1 MTSLIKQ
8 FVAATPEAPFPED
21 QFPQLAAEVRERI
34 VETVAKNGGHLAS
47 NLGVVELTIAIL
59 AIFRPEKDRVVWDV
73 SHQGYAWKLLT
84 GRADKFGT
92 IRQHGGLS
100 GFLKRHES
108 PCDAFD
114 AGHAG
119 TAISAALGLA
129 AARDRTG
136 RDEHVVAVVGDASFS
151 NGISL
156 EALNNVAA
164 TTNRFI
170 VVLNDNEMSI
180 SENVGALSRYFGR
193 LLSSNR
199 YNRVKK
205 AIESAAKKLHLDPL
219 RGTYYKMEHAL
230 KGLFVRNGFVE
241 SLGLRYVGPIDGHD
255 FKSLLSAL
263 TIARDSDRPI
273 LLHIGTT
280 KGKGYA
286 PAETEPDKWHGVGP
300 FDRETGKGKPSSPG
314 FASAL
319 GKALTELADEDK
331 KVVAITAAMK
341 SGTGLDTFAAA
352 HTDRFFDVGICE
364 EHAATFA
371 GGLAAAG
378 MHPFVALYSTFAQR
392 AVDSVFHDI
401 CLQNLPVTFCLDR
414 AGVVGADGPT
424 HHGLYDIPLLR
435 SFPNITMLQP
445 RDEAMLG
452 KMLRAALALPSPS
465 AIRYPRGRGVAIAD
479 SLTDSAALFEI
490 GKAEIIRKP
499 VRDKADLWIWALGD
513 MIASATEAAG
523 SLEKEGLSVGIV
535 DPRSIK
541 PLDTEILL
549 LQARSGARIV
559 TIEDGCAVGGFGS
572 AVLEA
577 LAAANLPSALVL
589 GFPDEIV
596 GQGTQTELLSDYGLD
611 GAAIAAKT
619 KAFLKL
625 ALVGQDM
632 V

>member
-1 MTSLIKQ
+1 MTSLIEQ
-8 FVAATPEAPFPED
+8 FAAATPEAPFPED

-34 VETVAKNGGHLAS
+34 VETVARNGGHLAS
-47 NLGVVELTIAIL
+47 NLGVVELTIAML
-59 AIFRPEKDRVVWDV
+59 AIFRPETDRIVWDV
-73 SHQGYAWKLLT
+73 GHQGYAWKLLT
-84 GRADKFGT
+84 GRADEFAT
-92 IRQHGGLS
+92 LRLHGGVS

-119 TAISAALGLA
+119 TAISAALGFA
-129 AARDRTG
+129 AARDLAG

-156 EALNNVAA
+156 EALNNAVA
-164 TTNRFI
+164 TTKRFI

-180 SENVGALSRYFGR
+180 SQNVGALSRYFGK

-205 AIESAAKKLHLDPL
+205 AIETAAKKMRLGLL
-219 RGTYYKMEHAL
+219 RGTYYKVEHAL

-263 TIARDSDRPI
+263 SIARDSDRPI
-273 LLHIGTT
+273 LLHIGTI

-286 PAETEPDKWHGVGP
+286 PAESDPGKWHGVGP
-300 FDRETGKGKPSSPG
+300 FDRDAGVQKPSTPG
-314 FASAL
+314 FSSAL
-319 GKALTELADEDK
+319 GTALSLLATEDK
-331 KVVAITAAMK
+331 RVVAITAAMK
-341 SGTGLDTFAAA
+341 SGTGLDEFAAA
-352 HTDRFFDVGICE
+352 HPDRFFDVGICE

-378 MHPFVALYSTFAQR
+378 MRPFVALYSTFAQR
-392 AVDSVFHDI
+392 AVDSVFHDV

-435 SFPNITMLQP
+435 SFPNITILQP
-445 RDEAMLG
+445 RDEGMLQL
-452 KMLRAALALPSPS
+452 MLRAALALPSPCV
-465 AIRYPRGRGVAIAD
+465 IRYPRGNGVAIA
-479 SLTDSAALFEI
+479 TDTATRGTAFELGRAEVVREPA
-490 GKAEIIRKP
+490 GKAD
-499 VRDKADLWIWALGD
+499 VWIWALGD
-513 MIASATEAAG
+513 MLGPAVEAADTFDKAG
-523 SLEKEGLSVGIV
+523 VCCGIV

-541 PLDTEILL
+541 PLDTGLL
-549 LQARSGARIV
+549 VSQAKTGARIV
-559 TIEDGCAVGGFGS
+559 AIENGCVVGGFGS

-577 LAAANLPSALVL
+577 LAEAKLPAALVL
-589 GFPDEIV
+589 GFPDTVV
-596 GQGTQTELLSDYGLD
+596 GQGTPKELLADYGLD
-611 GAAIAAKT
+611 GAAVAERIKRYC
-619 KAFLKL
+619 
-625 ALVGQDM
+625 V
-632 V
+632 

>member
-1 MTSLIKQ
+1 MGSLIEQ
-8 FVAATPEAPFPED
+8 FVAATPEAPFSED
-21 QFPQLAAEVRERI
+21 QFPKLAAEVRDRI
-34 VETVAKNGGHLAS
+34 LETVSQNGGHLAS
-47 NLGVVELTIAIL
+47 NLGVVELTIALL
-59 AIFRPEKDRVVWDV
+59 ATFRPETDRIVWDV
-73 SHQGYAWKLLT
+73 GHQGYAWKLLT

-92 IRQHGGLS
+92 LRQHGGIS

-129 AARDRTG
+129 AARDRAG

-156 EALNNVAA
+156 EALNNAVA
-164 TTNRFI
+164 TTKRFI
-170 VVLNDNEMSI
+170 VILNDNEMSI
-180 SENVGALSRYFGR
+180 SQNVGALSRYFGR

-205 AIESAAKKLHLDPL
+205 AIESAAKKLRLDPL
-219 RGTYYKMEHAL
+219 RGTYYKVEHAL

-241 SLGLRYVGPIDGHD
+241 SFGLRYVGPIDGHD

-263 TIARDSDRPI
+263 AIARDSDRPI

-286 PAETEPDKWHGVGP
+286 PAESEPDKWHGVGP
-300 FDRETGKGKPSSPG
+300 FDRETGKGKPSSPS
-314 FASAL
+314 FSSAL
-319 GKALTELADEDK
+319 GEALTRLADNDGR
-331 KVVAITAAMK
+331 VAAITAAMK
-341 SGTGLDTFAAA
+341 SGTGLNAFATA
-352 HTDRFFDVGICE
+352 HPDRFFDVGICE

-371 GGLAAAG
+371 AGLAAAG
-378 MHPFVALYSTFAQR
+378 MRPFVALYSTFAQR

-424 HHGLYDIPLLR
+424 HHGLYDIPLFR
-435 SFPNITMLQP
+435 SFPNITLLQP

-452 KMLRAALALPSPS
+452 KMLRAALALPSPC
-465 AIRYPRGRGVAIAD
+465 AIRYPRGKGVAIAD
-479 SLTDSAALFEI
+479 APAGDAEPFEI
-490 GKAEIIRKP
+490 GKAEIVRKP
-499 VRDKADLWIWALGD
+499 VREAADVWIWALGD
-513 MIASATEAAG
+513 MLAPAFDASG
-523 SLEKEGLSVGIV
+523 ILEKEGLAVGIV

-541 PLDTEILL
+541 PLDTALL
-549 LQARSGARIV
+549 VEQAKSGSRIV
-559 TIEDGCAVGGFGS
+559 TIEDGTVLGGFGS

-577 LAAANLPSALVL
+577 LAAAGLPGALVL
-589 GFPDEIV
+589 GFPDAIV
-596 GQGTQTELLSDYGLD
+596 GQGTQKELLADYGLD
-611 GAAIAAKT
+611 GAGIA
-619 KAFLKL
+619 FRLR
-625 ALVGQDM
+625 Q
-632 V
+632 

>member
-1 MTSLIKQ
+1 MTSLIEQ
-8 FVAATPEAPFPED
+8 FVAATPESPFPED
-21 QFPQLAAEVRERI
+21 KFPQLAAEVRERI

-47 NLGVVELTIAIL
+47 NLGVVELTIALL
-59 AIFRPEKDRVVWDV
+59 AIFRPKTDRIVWDV

-84 GRADKFGT
+84 GRADQFRT
-92 IRQHGGLS
+92 LRQHGGIS

-129 AARDRTG
+129 AARDMAG

-180 SENVGALSRYFGR
+180 SQNVGALSRYFGR

-205 AIESAAKKLHLDPL
+205 AIETAAKKLHLDPL

-263 TIARDSDRPI
+263 AIARDSDRPI

-286 PAETEPDKWHGVGP
+286 PAESEPHKWHGVGP
-300 FDRETGKGKPSSPG
+300 FDRETGKPKPSSPG
-314 FASAL
+314 FSAAF
-319 GKALTELADEDK
+319 GEALSRLAEEDK
-331 KVVAITAAMK
+331 RVVAITAAMK

-352 HTDRFFDVGICE
+352 HPERFYDVGICE

-378 MHPFVALYSTFAQR
+378 MHPFVAIYSTFAQR

-435 SFPNITMLQP
+435 PLPNIVLLQP
-445 RDEAMLG
+445 RDETMLG
-452 KMLRAALALPSPS
+452 KMLRAALELPSPC
-465 AIRYPRGRGVAIAD
+465 AIRYPRGKGIPISDAPAD
-479 SLTDSAALFEI
+479 SDTPVEI
-490 GKAEIIRKP
+490 GKAEIVRKP
-499 VRDKADLWIWALGD
+499 VRDMADIWIWALGD
-513 MIASATEAAG
+513 MIASAIEAADL
-523 SLEKEGLSVGIV
+523 LEKEGLSVGIV

-541 PLDTEILL
+541 PLDTRLL
-549 LQARSGARIV
+549 LAQARTCARIV
-559 TIEDGCAVGGFGS
+559 TIENGCAVGGFGS

-577 LAAANLPSALVL
+577 LATARLPGAQVF
-589 GFPDEIV
+589 GFPDTIV
-596 GQGTQTELLSDYGLD
+596 GQGTQKELLADYGLD
-611 GAAIAAKT
+611 GISIAAKI
-619 KAFLKL
+619 KVIPLKKSNM
-625 ALVGQDM
+625 Q
-632 V
+632 

>member
-1 MTSLIKQ
+1 MGSLIEQ
-8 FVAATPEAPFPED
+8 FVAATPEAPFSED
-21 QFPQLAAEVRERI
+21 QFPKLAAEVRDRI
-34 VETVAKNGGHLAS
+34 LETVSQNGGHLAS
-47 NLGVVELTIAIL
+47 NLGVVELTIALL
-59 AIFRPEKDRVVWDV
+59 ATFRPETDRIVWDV
-73 SHQGYAWKLLT
+73 GHQGYAWKLLT

-92 IRQHGGLS
+92 LRQHGGIS

-119 TAISAALGLA
+119 TAISAALGIA
-129 AARDRTG
+129 AARDRAG

-156 EALNNVAA
+156 EALNNAVA
-164 TTNRFI
+164 TTRRFI
-170 VVLNDNEMSI
+170 VILNDNEMSI
-180 SENVGALSRYFGR
+180 SQNVGALSRYFGR

-205 AIESAAKKLHLDPL
+205 AIESAAKKLRLDPL
-219 RGTYYKMEHAL
+219 RGTYYKVEHAL

-241 SLGLRYVGPIDGHD
+241 SFGLRYVGPIDGHD

-263 TIARDSDRPI
+263 AIARDSDRPI

-286 PAETEPDKWHGVGP
+286 PAETEPDKWHGVSP
-300 FDRETGKGKPSSPG
+300 FDRDTGKPKPSSPG
-314 FASAL
+314 FSSAL
-319 GKALTELADEDK
+319 GEALSRLADDDK
-331 KVVAITAAMK
+331 RVIAITAAMK
-341 SGTGLDTFAAA
+341 SGTGLDAFAAA
-352 HTDRFFDVGICE
+352 HPDRFFDVGICE

-452 KMLRAALALPSPS
+452 KMLRAALALPSPCV
-465 AIRYPRGRGVAIAD
+465 IRYPRGKGVAIAGATAND
-479 SLTDSAALFEI
+479 NAPFEI
-490 GKAEIIRKP
+490 GKAEIVRKP
-499 VRDKADLWIWALGD
+499 VRDKANIWIWALGD
-513 MIASATEAAG
+513 MIASATEAADI
-523 SLEKEGLSVGIV
+523 LEKEGLSVGIV

-541 PLDTEILL
+541 PLDTVLLL

-559 TIEDGCAVGGFGS
+559 TIEDGCAIGGFGT
-572 AVLEA
+572 AVLETLSSEHLPGA
-577 LAAANLPSALVL
+577 LIL
-589 GFPDEIV
+589 GFPDAIV
-596 GQGTQTELLSDYGLD
+596 GQGTQKELLSDYGLD
-611 GAAIAAKT
+611 GTSIAAKIKT
-619 KAFLKL
+619 F
-625 ALVGQDM
+625 
-632 V
+632 

>member
-1 MTSLIKQ
+1 MTSLIEQ

-47 NLGVVELTIAIL
+47 NLGVVELTIALL
-59 AIFRPEKDRVVWDV
+59 AIFRPETDRIVWDV

-84 GRADKFGT
+84 GRADKFDT
-92 IRQHGGLS
+92 LRQHGGIS
-100 GFLKRHES
+100 GFLKRNES

-129 AARDRTG
+129 AARDMAG

-156 EALNNVAA
+156 EALNNAVA
-164 TTNRFI
+164 TTGRFI

-180 SENVGALSRYFGR
+180 SQNVGALSRYFGR

-205 AIESAAKKLHLDPL
+205 AIENAAKKLRLDPL
-219 RGTYYKMEHAL
+219 RGTYYKVEHAL

-263 TIARDSDRPI
+263 AIARDSDRPI

-286 PAETEPDKWHGVGP
+286 PAESEPHKWHGVGP
-300 FDRETGKGKPSSPG
+300 FDRETGKAKPSSPG
-314 FASAL
+314 FSYAF
-319 GKALTELADEDK
+319 GKALARLADDDK
-331 KVVAITAAMK
+331 RVIAITAAMK
-341 SGTGLDTFAAA
+341 SGTGLDTFATA
-352 HTDRFFDVGICE
+352 HPDRFFDVGICE

-371 GGLAAAG
+371 GGRAAAG

-424 HHGLYDIPLLR
+424 HHGLYDIPLFR
-435 SFPNITMLQP
+435 SFPNITLLQP
-445 RDEAMLG
+445 RDEAMLD
-452 KMLRAALALPSPS
+452 KMLHAALALPSPCV
-465 AIRYPRGRGVAIAD
+465 IRYPRGKGIAISDAPPD
-479 SLTDSAALFEI
+479 SDTLFEI
-490 GKAEIIRKP
+490 GKAEIVRTP
-499 VRDKADLWIWALGD
+499 ARDKTDIWIWALGD
-513 MIASATEAAG
+513 MIASAMEAADI
-523 SLEKEGLSVGIV
+523 LEKEGLSVGIV

-541 PLDTEILL
+541 PLDTGLL
-549 LQARSGARIV
+549 LSQARACARIV
-559 TIEDGCAVGGFGS
+559 TVENGCAVGGFGS
-572 AVLEA
+572 AILEA
-577 LAAANLPSALVL
+577 LSAAHLPGAQVL
-589 GFPDEIV
+589 GFPDAIV
-596 GQGTQTELLSDYGLD
+596 GQGTQKELLADYGLD
-611 GAAIAAKT
+611 GISIAAKINAVPQI
-619 KAFLKL
+619 KK
-625 ALVGQDM
+625 
-632 V
+632 

>member
-1 MTSLIKQ
+1 MTSLIEQ

-21 QFPQLAAEVRERI
+21 QFPQLAAEVRDRI

-59 AIFRPEKDRVVWDV
+59 AIFHPETDRIVWDV

-84 GRADKFGT
+84 GRANQFDT
-92 IRQHGGLS
+92 LRLHGGIS

-205 AIESAAKKLHLDPL
+205 SIESAAKKLHLDPL

-263 TIARDSDRPI
+263 AIARDSDRPI

-314 FASAL
+314 FSSSL

-352 HTDRFFDVGICE
+352 HPDRFFDVGICE

-435 SFPNITMLQP
+435 SFPHMTMLQP

-452 KMLRAALALPSPS
+452 KMLRAALALPSPC
-465 AIRYPRGRGVAIAD
+465 AIRYPRGRGVAIDDAPA
-479 SLTDSAALFEI
+479 DSAAPFEI
-490 GKAEIIRKP
+490 GKAEIVRKP
-499 VRDKADLWIWALGD
+499 VRDKADIWIWALGD
-513 MIASATEAAG
+513 MIASATEAADI
-523 SLEKEGLSVGIV
+523 LEKEGLSVGIV

-541 PLDTEILL
+541 PLDTELLL
-549 LQARSGARIV
+549 LQARSDARIA

-596 GQGTQTELLSDYGLD
+596 GQGTQPELLSDYGLD
-611 GAAIAAKT
+611 GAAIAKRIMSLG
-619 KAFLKL
+619 FS
-625 ALVGQDM
+625 V
-632 V
+632 

>member
-1 MTSLIKQ
+1 MTSLIEQ
-8 FVAATPEAPFPED
+8 FVAATPEAPFPEN

-47 NLGVVELTIAIL
+47 NLGVVELTIALL
-59 AIFRPEKDRVVWDV
+59 ATFRPETDRIVWDV

-84 GRADKFGT
+84 GRADQFGT
-92 IRQHGGLS
+92 LRQHGGIS

-129 AARDRTG
+129 AARDMAG
-136 RDEHVVAVVGDASFS
+136 RDEHVVAVVGDAAFS

-180 SENVGALSRYFGR
+180 SQNVGALSRYFGR

-205 AIESAAKKLHLDPL
+205 AIETAAKKLRLDPL

-255 FKSLLSAL
+255 FRSLLSAL
-263 TIARDSDRPI
+263 AIARDSDRPI

-286 PAETEPDKWHGVGP
+286 PAESEPDKWHGVGP
-300 FDRETGKGKPSSPG
+300 FDRDTGKPKPSSPG
-314 FASAL
+314 FSAAF
-319 GKALTELADEDK
+319 GEALSRLAEEDK
-331 KVVAITAAMK
+331 RVVAITAAMK
-341 SGTGLDTFAAA
+341 SGTGLDVFAAA
-352 HTDRFFDVGICE
+352 HPKRFFDVGICE
-364 EHAATFA
+364 EHAATYA

-435 SFPNITMLQP
+435 PFPNIVLLQP
-445 RDEAMLG
+445 RDEPMLG
-452 KMLRAALALPSPS
+452 KMLRAALTLPSPC
-465 AIRYPRGRGVAIAD
+465 AIRYPRGKGIAISDAP
-479 SLTDSAALFEI
+479 TDGDAPFEI
-490 GKAEIIRKP
+490 GKAEIVHQP
-499 VRDKADLWIWALGD
+499 VRDKADIWIWALGD
-513 MIASATEAAG
+513 MIASAKEA
-523 SLEKEGLSVGIV
+523 SDILEKKGLSVGIV

-541 PLDTEILL
+541 PLDTELL
-549 LQARSGARIV
+549 LSQARTGARIV

-572 AVLEA
+572 AVLEVLSTA
-577 LAAANLPSALVL
+577 HLPGAQVL
-589 GFPDEIV
+589 GFPDVIV
-596 GQGTQTELLSDYGLD
+596 GQGTQKELLADYGLD
-611 GAAIAAKT
+611 GTAIAAIIKDIPLE
-619 KAFLKL
+619 K
-625 ALVGQDM
+625 
-632 V
+632 

>member
-1 MTSLIKQ
+1 MPSLIEQ

-21 QFPQLAAEVRERI
+21 QFPKLAAEVRDRI
-34 VETVAKNGGHLAS
+34 LETVSQNGGHLAS
-47 NLGVVELTIAIL
+47 NLGVVELTIALL
-59 AIFRPEKDRVVWDV
+59 ATFRPETDRIVWDV
-73 SHQGYAWKLLT
+73 GHQGYAWKLLT
-84 GRADKFGT
+84 GRADKFCT
-92 IRQHGGLS
+92 LRQHGGIS

-129 AARDRTG
+129 AARDRAG

-156 EALNNVAA
+156 EALNNAVA
-164 TTNRFI
+164 TTKRFI
-170 VVLNDNEMSI
+170 VILNDNEMSI
-180 SENVGALSRYFGR
+180 SQNVGALSRYFGR

-205 AIESAAKKLHLDPL
+205 AIESAAKKLRLDPL
-219 RGTYYKMEHAL
+219 RGTYYKVEHAL

-241 SLGLRYVGPIDGHD
+241 SFGLRYVGPIDGHD

-263 TIARDSDRPI
+263 AIARDSDRPI

-300 FDRETGKGKPSSPG
+300 FDRETGKQKPSSPG
-314 FASAL
+314 FSSAL
-319 GKALTELADEDK
+319 GEALTRLADDDGR
-331 KVVAITAAMK
+331 VAAITAAMK
-341 SGTGLDTFAAA
+341 SGTGLNAFAAA
-352 HTDRFFDVGICE
+352 HPDRFFDVGICE

-371 GGLAAAG
+371 AGLAAAG
-378 MHPFVALYSTFAQR
+378 MRPFVALYSTFAQR

-424 HHGLYDIPLLR
+424 HHGLYDIPLFR
-435 SFPNITMLQP
+435 SFPNITLLQP
-445 RDEAMLG
+445 RDEAMLD
-452 KMLRAALALPSPS
+452 KMLRAALDLPSPC
-465 AIRYPRGRGVAIAD
+465 AIRYPRGKGVAIAD
-479 SLTDSAALFEI
+479 APASDATPFEI
-490 GKAEIIRKP
+490 GKAEIVRKP
-499 VRDKADLWIWALGD
+499 VRDAVDVWIWALGD
-513 MIASATEAAG
+513 MLAPAVEAADI
-523 SLEKEGLSVGIV
+523 LEKDGLAIGVV

-541 PLDTEILL
+541 PLDTTLL
-549 LQARSGARIV
+549 VEQAKSGARIV
-559 TIEDGCAVGGFGS
+559 TIEDGTVLGGFGS

-577 LAAANLPSALVL
+577 LAAANLPGALVL
-589 GFPDEIV
+589 GFPDAIIS
-596 GQGTQTELLSDYGLD
+596 QGTQKELLADHGLT
-611 GAAIAAKT
+611 GTAIAQQ
-619 KAFLKL
+619 LG
-625 ALVGQDM
+625 VRGQGSGIRSLH
-632 V
+632 